1 MGQYSYCRK
10 LGPRFISGIAQASGK
25 KNNVLKG
32 FYCLSKVEGRECHI
46 NRLNSVP
53 SMNDSKFPRNRPRTG
68 HDEVPVGGVPCWS
81 GSVQHSVGTSAVS
94 VVGSYPLH
102 VGHSLAPS

>member
-53 SMNDSKFPRNRPRTG
+53 SMNDFKFPRNRPRTG

-81 GSVQHSVGTSAVS
+81 AVFNAQSVLRLCPS
-94 VVGSYPLH
+94 VVVTHYTLVIH
-102 VGHSLAPS
+102 